1 MTDQIMSNM
10 RYKQLKQ
17 VVCNHTTG
25 HAEADMLGNVL
36 IWVER
41 LNRPHPHMIHRKR
54 TVKMSNKSKLRVAV
68 KRTWRY
74 LKEKFKSLGQTWT
87 SLRNWKT
94 IPGKGKDDTPKYL
107 SGVRKKRVNR

>member
-1 MTDQIMSNM
+1 MRNM
-10 RYKQLKQ
+10 RDKQLKQ

-25 HAEADMLGNVL
+25 HAEADMLGNIL
-36 IWVER
+36 LFVER
-41 LNRPHPHMIHRKR
+41 TNRPGPHGHHRKR

-87 SLRNWKT
+87 SLRKWKT
-94 IPGKGKDDTPKYL
+94 IPDKGTDDTPKYL

>member
-1 MTDQIMSNM
+1 M
-10 RYKQLKQ
+10 RDKQLKQ

-25 HAEADMLGNVL
+25 HAEGDMLGNIL
-36 IWVER
+36 LFVER
-41 LNRPHPHMIHRKR
+41 TNRPGPHGHHRKR

-74 LKEKFKSLGQTWT
+74 LKEKFKSL
-87 SLRNWKT
+87 RNWKT
-94 IPGKGKDDTPKYL
+94 IPGKAQDDTPKYL

>member
-1 MTDQIMSNM
+1 M
-10 RYKQLKQ
+10 RDKQLKQ

-25 HAEADMLGNVL
+25 HAEGDMLGNIL
-36 IWVER
+36 LFVER
-41 LNRPHPHMIHRKR
+41 TNRPGPHGHHRKR

-74 LKEKFKSLGQTWT
+74 LKEKFKSL
-87 SLRNWKT
+87 RNWKT